1 MVQLL
6 MVWVDYACISRY
18 AILTKI
24 IKHSQGNASEN
35 PVWSK
40 TRISLRMYVNDPI
53 KICRSPHTLAK
64 TRAFVNV
71 DTSLTSLKQW
81 SSSLYAVVLLPL
93 GRGYILYTHTCVHAN
108 THILLNYV
116 PG

>member
-35 PVWSK
+35 PVWS
-40 TRISLRMYVNDPI
+40 ISLCMYVNDPI
-53 KICRSPHTLAK
+53 KIRRSPHTLAK

-71 DTSLTSLKQW
+71 DSSLTSLKQW